1 MYKVLI
7 YILLSC
13 MCSLTAQRT
22 ALDTNVPYIASIYNL
37 DREGFKAIET
47 DELLPS
53 YRVLLEAYQL
63 FWLAISEDESVFM
76 DEAEK
81 LIDDVDLSEVEDPT
95 LRVSLALLKMRIALI
110 NKSYLD
116 AVQTQQIIR
125 RYFAM
130 EEMTMKPYDRFL
142 HGMYH
147 YFVDYGR
154 QSGIFYRLYLISW
167 PQADA
172 EKGLAYLHESAE
184 SSSTMIA
191 TEARYFLGRIYLEY
205 EGKAALALPYFEY
218 LHSHY
223 PQNPIYADFLQK
235 CRIALG
241 RE

>member
-1 MYKVLI
+1 MF
-7 YILLSC
+7 SC
-13 MCSLTAQRT
+13 VCSLAAQR
-22 ALDTNVPYIASIYNL
+22 ANLDTNAPYIASIYNL
-37 DREGFKAIET
+37 DRVGFKAIEK

-63 FWLAISEDESVFM
+63 FWLAISEDESSFM

-81 LIDDVDLSEVEDPT
+81 LIDKVDLSVVEDPT

-110 NKSYLD
+110 NKSYLS

-130 EEMTMKPYDRFL
+130 EEMTMTPYDRFL

-147 YFVDYGR
+147 YFVSYGR
-154 QSGIFYRLYLISW
+154 QSGIFYRLYLVSW
-167 PQADA
+167 PQANA
-172 EKGLAYLHESAE
+172 EKGLAYLLESAK
-184 SSSTMIA
+184 SSFTMIS

-205 EGKAALALPYFEY
+205 EGKEALALPYFEY

-235 CRIALG
+235 CRTALG
-241 RE
+241 QV